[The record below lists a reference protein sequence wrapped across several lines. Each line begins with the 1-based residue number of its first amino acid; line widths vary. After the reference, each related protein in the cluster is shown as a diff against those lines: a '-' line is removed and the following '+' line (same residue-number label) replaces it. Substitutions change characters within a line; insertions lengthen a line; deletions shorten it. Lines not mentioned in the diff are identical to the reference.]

1 MNLVA
6 TDDRF
11 GHAQRS
17 PWPTCAQAHAGG
29 VVVVTGVNDAVG
41 SAEKDLGVRNDDRHS
56 RLLAGLVRGCIEVAE
71 LASDEAGKWSEP
83 ELT

>member
-6 TDDRF
+6 ADDRF

-17 PWPTCAQAHAGG
+17 PWPTCAQAHAVG
-29 VVVVTGVNDAVG
+29 VVVVTGVNDALG
-41 SAEKDLGVRNDDRHS
+41 SAEKDLGVRNDDRHG
-56 RLLAGLVRGCIEVAE
+56 RLLAGLVRAGEGVSE

-83 ELT
+83 VLT